1 MRKTGFALS
10 YFHLFHIER
19 DNNAGGIIMKIVIK
33 EMKTDD
39 EILGKAYVHWKSWQ
53 EAYKGIVHQEY
64 LDKLTLDK
72 CIEIAYKIS
81 NNTLIAK
88 LGDNIIGFSTYGKC
102 RDLESSHIGE
112 VMAIYVLSEYYSR
125 GVGFQLMSESLK
137 KLNDYNKIIVWVLKD
152 NERAIHF
159 YEKFGF
165 KFDGK
170 EKTLKLVT
178 DIVERRMILDL

>member
-1 MRKTGFALS
+1 
-10 YFHLFHIER
+10 
-19 DNNAGGIIMKIVIK
+19 MKIAIK
-33 EMKTDD
+33 EMETDD
-39 EILGKAYVHWKSWQ
+39 EINGKAYVHWKSWQ
-53 EAYKGIVHQEY
+53 EAYKGIVNQEY

-72 CIEIAYKIS
+72 CVEISYKVPD
-81 NNTLIAK
+81 NTLIAK
-88 LGDNIIGFSTYGKC
+88 LGDSVIGFSVYGKC
-102 RDLESSHIGE
+102 RDIDSYHIGE
-112 VMAIYVLSEYYSR
+112 VMAIYVLSEYYSS

-137 KLNDYNKIIVWVLKD
+137 KLNDYNKVIVWVLKD
-152 NERAIHF
+152 NERAIGF